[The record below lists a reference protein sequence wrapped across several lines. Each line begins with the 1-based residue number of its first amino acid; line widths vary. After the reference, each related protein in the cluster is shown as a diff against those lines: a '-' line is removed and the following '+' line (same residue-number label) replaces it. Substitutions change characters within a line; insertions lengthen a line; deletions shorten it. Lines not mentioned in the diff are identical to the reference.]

1 MSLADFVLPDIG
13 EGIVECELVEW
24 RIKEGDFINEDQ
36 SVADVSTDKALV
48 EITAMHTGRV
58 NKLYY
63 QQGDIAKV
71 HTPLFSIE
79 IEGADNDDSGSDD
92 RSNEK
97 QSNQNSVEEAVK
109 ATDDS
114 SLSSKGLQ
122 VNNNA
127 LATPAV
133 RRIARENNLDLTLVP
148 SSGKDGRVLK
158 EDVLNYLNDDAAS
171 TSVSTSVST
180 SASSS
185 AASQPVSESLSIV
198 STQPHTSG
206 QPDRIEPVNRI
217 EPIKGIKAVMAA
229 AMSESVAT
237 IPHFTYADEV
247 NMSQLMALRAE
258 LKERYAKEG
267 IRLTMMPFF
276 IKALSLSLKQFPIL
290 NSQVNEDCTELKYLA
305 SHNIGMAVDSPSGL
319 LVPNIKNVQDLSIVE
334 IAEQSHRLTEQARAG
349 RMSPNDLKGGTITL
363 SNVGAIGGT
372 VATPIISKPQ
382 VAIVALGRVQ
392 TLPRFDVEGN
402 VSAAKIMTIS
412 WSGDHRVIDGATMAH
427 FSNTWKAL
435 LENPASMLMTMR

>member
-71 HTPLFSIE
+71 HTPLFSI
-79 IEGADNDDSGSDD
+79 DVDGSDSEEE
-92 RSNEK
+92 SNKNTAIEVDK
-97 QSNQNSVEEAVK
+97 VNEA
-109 ATDDS
+109 S
-114 SLSSKGLQ
+114 PLSAERMPL
-122 VNNNA
+122 NNNA

-133 RRIARENNLDLTLVP
+133 RRIARENDLDLSLVP

-158 EDVLNYLNDDAAS
+158 DDVLNYLNKDA
-171 TSVSTSVST
+171 
-180 SASSS
+180 
-185 AASQPVSESLSIV
+185 LSIK
-198 STQPHTSG
+198 TAIQPID
-206 QPDRIEPVNRI
+206 DRFTAANIDSDQQDRI
-217 EPIKGIKAVMAA
+217 EPIKGVKAIMAA
-229 AMSESVAT
+229 AMTESVAT
-237 IPHFTYADEV
+237 IPHFTYADEI

-290 NSQVNEDCTELKYLA
+290 NSQVNEDCSELKYLA

-319 LVPNIKNVQDLSIVE
+319 LVPNIKDVQNMNIVE

-349 RMSPNDLKGGTITL
+349 RISPNDLKGGTITV

-372 VATPIISKPQ
+372 IATPIISKPQ

-402 VSAAKIMTIS
+402 VSAQKIMTIS

-427 FSNTWKAL
+427 FGNTWKAL

>member
-71 HTPLFSIE
+71 HTPLFSID
-79 IEGADNDDSGSDD
+79 IEGESDSDSDSESESGAGIHIAESEKNTAVDVTKNADESALNP
-92 RSNEK
+92 EK
-97 QSNQNSVEEAVK
+97 VK
-109 ATDDS
+109 I
-114 SLSSKGLQ
+114 Q
-122 VNNNA
+122 NNA

-133 RRIARENNLDLTLVP
+133 RRIARENNLDLSLVP

-158 EDVLNYLNDDAAS
+158 DDVLNYLSADA
-171 TSVSTSVST
+171 VSTKAVVNT
-180 SASSS
+180 
-185 AASQPVSESLSIV
+185 PFLEV
-198 STQPHTSG
+198 TQL
-206 QPDRIEPVNRI
+206 DYI
-217 EPIKGIKAVMAA
+217 EPIKGIKAIMAA

-247 NMSQLMALRAE
+247 KMSELIALRTE
-258 LKERYAKEG
+258 LKERYAKQG

-334 IAEQSHRLTEQARAG
+334 IAEHSNRLTEQARAG
-349 RMSPNDLKGGTITL
+349 RISPNDLKGGTITI

-372 VATPIISKPQ
+372 IATPIISKPQ

-402 VSAAKIMTIS
+402 VSAQKIMTIS
-412 WSGDHRVIDGATMAH
+412 WSGDHPVIDGATMAH
-427 FSNTWKAL
+427 FSNTWKAF
-435 LENPASMLMTMR
+435 LENPASMLMTMS

>member
-71 HTPLFSIE
+71 HTPLFSID
-79 IEGADNDDSGSDD
+79 IEGESDSDSESESGAGIHIAESEKNTAVDVTKNADESALNP
-92 RSNEK
+92 EK
-97 QSNQNSVEEAVK
+97 VK
-109 ATDDS
+109 I
-114 SLSSKGLQ
+114 Q
-122 VNNNA
+122 NNA

-133 RRIARENNLDLTLVP
+133 RRIARENNLDLSLVP

-158 EDVLNYLNDDAAS
+158 DDVLNYLSADA
-171 TSVSTSVST
+171 VSTKAVVNT
-180 SASSS
+180 
-185 AASQPVSESLSIV
+185 PFLEV
-198 STQPHTSG
+198 TQL
-206 QPDRIEPVNRI
+206 DYI
-217 EPIKGIKAVMAA
+217 EPIKGIKAIMAA

-247 NMSQLMALRAE
+247 NMSELIALRTE
-258 LKERYAKEG
+258 LKERYAKQG

-334 IAEQSHRLTEQARAG
+334 IAEHSNRLTEQARAG
-349 RMSPNDLKGGTITL
+349 RISPNDLKGGTITI

-372 VATPIISKPQ
+372 IATPIISKPQ

-402 VSAAKIMTIS
+402 VSAQKIMTIS

-427 FSNTWKAL
+427 FSNTWKAF
-435 LENPASMLMTMR
+435 LENPASMLMTMS

>member
-1 MSLADFVLPDIG
+1 MSLADFILPDIG

-24 RIKEGDFINEDQ
+24 RIKEGDFIIEDQ
-36 SVADVSTDKALV
+36 SIADVSTDKALV

-79 IEGADNDDSGSDD
+79 IKDAQNNDPVSENQSD
-92 RSNEK
+92 
-97 QSNQNSVEEAVK
+97 QNPVEEAVK

-158 EDVLNYLNDDAAS
+158 EDVLNYLNEDALSIPA
-171 TSVSTSVST
+171 T
-180 SASSS
+180 AH
-185 AASQPVSESLSIV
+185 AASQSSSENVGVASAQALVSS
-198 STQPHTSG
+198 Q
-206 QPDRIEPVNRI
+206 QDRI

-247 NMSQLMALRAE
+247 NMSELMALRSE
-258 LKERYAKEG
+258 LKERYAKQG

-372 VATPIISKPQ
+372 VATPIVSKPQ

>member
-1 MSLADFVLPDIG
+1 MSLADFILPDIG

-36 SVADVSTDKALV
+36 PVADVSTDKALV

-58 NKLYY
+58 SKLYY
-63 QQGDIAKV
+63 QQGEIAKV
-71 HTPLFSIE
+71 HTPLFAID
-79 IEGADNDDSGSDD
+79 IEGDSDVADS
-92 RSNEK
+92 EK
-97 QSNQNSVEEAVK
+97 NTAVEVTK
-109 ATDDS
+109 NTDES
-114 SLSSKGLQ
+114 ALNTNKMQ
-122 VNNNA
+122 FQNNA

-133 RRIARENNLDLTLVP
+133 RRIARENNLDLSLVP

-158 EDVLNYLNDDAAS
+158 DDVLNYLSADV
-171 TSVSTSVST
+171 VSTKTVIDT
-180 SASSS
+180 
-185 AASQPVSESLSIV
+185 PSLEV
-198 STQPHTSG
+198 AQL
-206 QPDRIEPVNRI
+206 DYI
-217 EPIKGIKAVMAA
+217 EPIKGIKAIMAA

-247 NMSQLMALRAE
+247 NMSELIALRTE
-258 LKERYAKEG
+258 LKERYAKQG

-290 NSQVNEDCTELKYLA
+290 NSQVYEDCTELKYLA
-305 SHNIGMAVDSPSGL
+305 SHNIGMAVDSPLGL
-319 LVPNIKNVQDLSIVE
+319 LVPNIKNVQHMSIVE
-334 IAEQSHRLTEQARAG
+334 IAEHSNRLTELARAG
-349 RMSPNDLKGGTITL
+349 RISPNDLKGGTITI

-372 VATPIISKPQ
+372 IATPIISKPQ

-402 VSAAKIMTIS
+402 VTAQKIMTIS

-427 FSNTWKAL
+427 FSNTWKAF
-435 LENPASMLMTMR
+435 LENPASMLMTMS

>member
-71 HTPLFSIE
+71 HTPLFSID
-79 IEGADNDDSGSDD
+79 IEGESESDSDSESESGAGIHIAESEKNTAVDVTKNADESALNP
-92 RSNEK
+92 EK
-97 QSNQNSVEEAVK
+97 VK
-109 ATDDS
+109 I
-114 SLSSKGLQ
+114 Q
-122 VNNNA
+122 NNA

-133 RRIARENNLDLTLVP
+133 RRIARENNLDLSLVP

-158 EDVLNYLNDDAAS
+158 DDVLNYLSADA
-171 TSVSTSVST
+171 VSTKAVVKT
-180 SASSS
+180 
-185 AASQPVSESLSIV
+185 PSLEV
-198 STQPHTSG
+198 TQL
-206 QPDRIEPVNRI
+206 DYI
-217 EPIKGIKAVMAA
+217 EPIKGIKAIMAA

-247 NMSQLMALRAE
+247 NMSELIALRTE
-258 LKERYAKEG
+258 LKERYAKQG

-334 IAEQSHRLTEQARAG
+334 IAEHSNRLTEQARAG
-349 RMSPNDLKGGTITL
+349 RISPNDLKGGTITI

-372 VATPIISKPQ
+372 IATPIISKPQ

-402 VSAAKIMTIS
+402 VSAQKIMTIS

-427 FSNTWKAL
+427 FSNTWKAF
-435 LENPASMLMTMR
+435 LENPASMLMTMS

>member
-71 HTPLFSIE
+71 HTPLFSI
-79 IEGADNDDSGSDD
+79 DVDGSD
-92 RSNEK
+92 SEK
-97 QSNQNSVEEAVK
+97 DSNQNIAVEI
-109 ATDDS
+109 DS
-114 SLSSKGLQ
+114 DNEVSPLSAERMPL
-122 VNNNA
+122 NNNA

-133 RRIARENNLDLTLVP
+133 RRIARENHLDLSLVP

-158 EDVLNYLNDDAAS
+158 DDVLNYLNKDA
-171 TSVSTSVST
+171 
-180 SASSS
+180 
-185 AASQPVSESLSIV
+185 LSIK
-198 STQPHTSG
+198 TAIQPID
-206 QPDRIEPVNRI
+206 DRFTAANIDSDQQDRI
-217 EPIKGIKAVMAA
+217 EPIKGVKAIMAA
-229 AMSESVAT
+229 AMTESVAT
-237 IPHFTYADEV
+237 IPHFTYADEI
-247 NMSQLMALRAE
+247 NMSQLMALRTE

-290 NSQVNEDCTELKYLA
+290 NSQVNEDCSELKYLA

-319 LVPNIKNVQDLSIVE
+319 LVPNIKDVQNMNIVE

-349 RMSPNDLKGGTITL
+349 RISPNDLKGGTITV

-372 VATPIISKPQ
+372 IATPIISKPQ

-402 VSAAKIMTIS
+402 VSAQKIMTIS

>member
-71 HTPLFSIE
+71 HTPLFSID
-79 IEGADNDDSGSDD
+79 IEGESDSESGGGSSVAESEKNTAVDVTKNADESALNP
-92 RSNEK
+92 EK
-97 QSNQNSVEEAVK
+97 VK
-109 ATDDS
+109 I
-114 SLSSKGLQ
+114 Q
-122 VNNNA
+122 NNA

-133 RRIARENNLDLTLVP
+133 RRIARENNLDLSLVP

-158 EDVLNYLNDDAAS
+158 DDVLNYLSADA
-171 TSVSTSVST
+171 VSTKAVVNT
-180 SASSS
+180 
-185 AASQPVSESLSIV
+185 PSLEV
-198 STQPHTSG
+198 VQLDH
-206 QPDRIEPVNRI
+206 I
-217 EPIKGIKAVMAA
+217 EPIKGIKAIMAA

-247 NMSQLMALRAE
+247 NMSELIALRTE
-258 LKERYAKEG
+258 LKERYIKQG

-334 IAEQSHRLTEQARAG
+334 IAEHSNRLTEQARAG
-349 RMSPNDLKGGTITL
+349 RMSPNDLKGGTITI

-372 VATPIISKPQ
+372 IATPIISKPQ

-402 VSAAKIMTIS
+402 VSAQKIMTIS
-412 WSGDHRVIDGATMAH
+412 WSGDHRVIDGATMAY
-427 FSNTWKAL
+427 FSNTWKAF
-435 LENPASMLMTMR
+435 LENPASMLMTMS

>member
-79 IEGADNDDSGSDD
+79 IEGDSDSESGAGSHVAE
-92 RSNEK
+92 SEK
-97 QSNQNSVEEAVK
+97 NTTVDVTNNTDESALNPEKVK
-109 ATDDS
+109 I
-114 SLSSKGLQ
+114 Q
-122 VNNNA
+122 NNA

-133 RRIARENNLDLTLVP
+133 RRIARENNLDLSLVP

-158 EDVLNYLNDDAAS
+158 DDVLNYLSADA
-171 TSVSTSVST
+171 VSTKAVVNT
-180 SASSS
+180 
-185 AASQPVSESLSIV
+185 PSLEV
-198 STQPHTSG
+198 TQL
-206 QPDRIEPVNRI
+206 DYI
-217 EPIKGIKAVMAA
+217 EPIKGIKAIMAA

-247 NMSQLMALRAE
+247 NMSELIALRTE
-258 LKERYAKEG
+258 LKERYAKQG

-334 IAEQSHRLTEQARAG
+334 IAEHSNRLTEQARAG
-349 RMSPNDLKGGTITL
+349 RISPNDLKGGTITI

-372 VATPIISKPQ
+372 IATPIISKPQ

-402 VSAAKIMTIS
+402 VTAQKIMTIS

-427 FSNTWKAL
+427 FSNTWKAF
-435 LENPASMLMTMR
+435 LENPASMLMTMS

>member
-24 RIKEGDFINEDQ
+24 RIKEGDFIIEDQ

-71 HTPLFSIE
+71 HTPLFSID
-79 IEGADNDDSGSDD
+79 IEGADNDDSGSDVL
-92 RSNEK
+92 SNEQ
-97 QSNQNSVEEAVK
+97 QSNQNSLEEVVK

-158 EDVLNYLNDDAAS
+158 EDVLNYLNED
-171 TSVSTSVST
+171 
-180 SASSS
+180 ASSIPATAH
-185 AASQPVSESLSIV
+185 AASQSSSENVGAASSQALV
-198 STQPHTSG
+198 AG
-206 QPDRIEPVNRI
+206 QQDRI

-247 NMSQLMALRAE
+247 NMSELMALRTE
-258 LKERYAKEG
+258 LKERYAKQG

-402 VSAAKIMTIS
+402 VSAQKIMTIS

>member
-71 HTPLFSIE
+71 HTPLFSID
-79 IEGADNDDSGSDD
+79 IEGESESDSDSESGAGIHIAESEKNTAVDVTKNADESALNP
-92 RSNEK
+92 EK
-97 QSNQNSVEEAVK
+97 VK
-109 ATDDS
+109 I
-114 SLSSKGLQ
+114 Q
-122 VNNNA
+122 NNA

-133 RRIARENNLDLTLVP
+133 RRIARENNLDLSLVP

-158 EDVLNYLNDDAAS
+158 DDVLNYLSADA
-171 TSVSTSVST
+171 VSTKAVVNT
-180 SASSS
+180 
-185 AASQPVSESLSIV
+185 PSLEV
-198 STQPHTSG
+198 TQL
-206 QPDRIEPVNRI
+206 DYI
-217 EPIKGIKAVMAA
+217 EPIKGIKAIMAA

-247 NMSQLMALRAE
+247 NMSELIALRTE
-258 LKERYAKEG
+258 LKERYAKQG

-334 IAEQSHRLTEQARAG
+334 IAEHSNRLTEQARAG
-349 RMSPNDLKGGTITL
+349 RISPNDLKGGTITI

-372 VATPIISKPQ
+372 IATPIISKPQ

-402 VSAAKIMTIS
+402 VSAQKIMTIS

-427 FSNTWKAL
+427 FSNTWKAF
-435 LENPASMLMTMR
+435 LENPASMLMTMS

>member
-71 HTPLFSIE
+71 HTPLFSI
-79 IEGADNDDSGSDD
+79 DVDGSD
-92 RSNEK
+92 SEK
-97 QSNQNSVEEAVK
+97 DSNQNIAVEI
-109 ATDDS
+109 DS
-114 SLSSKGLQ
+114 DNEVSPLSAERMPL
-122 VNNNA
+122 NNNA

-133 RRIARENNLDLTLVP
+133 RRIARENDLDLSLVP

-158 EDVLNYLNDDAAS
+158 DDVLNYLNKDA
-171 TSVSTSVST
+171 
-180 SASSS
+180 
-185 AASQPVSESLSIV
+185 LSIK
-198 STQPHTSG
+198 TAIQPID
-206 QPDRIEPVNRI
+206 DRFTAANIDSDQQDRI
-217 EPIKGIKAVMAA
+217 EPIKGVKAIMAA
-229 AMSESVAT
+229 AMTESVAT
-237 IPHFTYADEV
+237 IPHFTYADEI

-290 NSQVNEDCTELKYLA
+290 NSQVNEDCSELKYLA

-319 LVPNIKNVQDLSIVE
+319 LVPNIKDVQNMNIVE

-349 RMSPNDLKGGTITL
+349 RISPNDLKGGTITV

-372 VATPIISKPQ
+372 IATPIISKPQ

-402 VSAAKIMTIS
+402 VSAQKIMTIS

-435 LENPASMLMTMR
+435 LENPASMLMMMR

>member
-71 HTPLFSIE
+71 HTPLFSID
-79 IEGADNDDSGSDD
+79 IEGESESDSESDSDSESESGAGIHIAESEKNTAVDVTKNADESALNP
-92 RSNEK
+92 EK
-97 QSNQNSVEEAVK
+97 VK
-109 ATDDS
+109 I
-114 SLSSKGLQ
+114 Q
-122 VNNNA
+122 NNA

-133 RRIARENNLDLTLVP
+133 RRIARENNLDLSLVP

-158 EDVLNYLNDDAAS
+158 DDVLNYLSADA
-171 TSVSTSVST
+171 VSTKAVVNT
-180 SASSS
+180 
-185 AASQPVSESLSIV
+185 PSLEV
-198 STQPHTSG
+198 TQL
-206 QPDRIEPVNRI
+206 DYI
-217 EPIKGIKAVMAA
+217 EPIKGIKAIMAA

-247 NMSQLMALRAE
+247 NMSELIALRTE
-258 LKERYAKEG
+258 LKERYAKQG

>member
-71 HTPLFSIE
+71 HTPLFSI
-79 IEGADNDDSGSDD
+79 DVDGSDSEEE
-92 RSNEK
+92 SNKNTAIEVDK
-97 QSNQNSVEEAVK
+97 VNEA
-109 ATDDS
+109 S
-114 SLSSKGLQ
+114 PLSAERMPL
-122 VNNNA
+122 NNNA

-133 RRIARENNLDLTLVP
+133 RRIARENDLDLSLVP

-158 EDVLNYLNDDAAS
+158 DDVLNYLNKDA
-171 TSVSTSVST
+171 
-180 SASSS
+180 
-185 AASQPVSESLSIV
+185 LSIK
-198 STQPHTSG
+198 TAIQPID
-206 QPDRIEPVNRI
+206 DRFTAANIDSDQQDRI
-217 EPIKGIKAVMAA
+217 EPIKGVKAIMAA
-229 AMSESVAT
+229 AMTESVAT
-237 IPHFTYADEV
+237 IPHFTYADEI

-290 NSQVNEDCTELKYLA
+290 NSQVNEDCSELKYLA

-319 LVPNIKNVQDLSIVE
+319 LVPNIKDVQNMNIVE

-349 RMSPNDLKGGTITL
+349 RISPNDLKGGTITV

-372 VATPIISKPQ
+372 IATPIISKPQ

-402 VSAAKIMTIS
+402 VSTQKIMTIS

>member
-1 MSLADFVLPDIG
+1 MSLADFILPDIG

-24 RIKEGDFINEDQ
+24 RIKEGDFIIEDQ

-71 HTPLFSIE
+71 HTPLFSID
-79 IEGADNDDSGSDD
+79 IEGADNNDSSSDVL
-92 RSNEK
+92 SNEK
-97 QSNQNSVEEAVK
+97 PSNQNSVEEVVK

-158 EDVLNYLNDDAAS
+158 EDVLNYLNEDAPSVTSSAATASQSSNKSVGAAS
-171 TSVSTSVST
+171 TQALVS
-180 SASSS
+180 
-185 AASQPVSESLSIV
+185 SQ
-198 STQPHTSG
+198 Q
-206 QPDRIEPVNRI
+206 DRI
-217 EPIKGIKAVMAA
+217 EPIKGIRAVMAA
-229 AMSESVAT
+229 AMSDSVAT

-247 NMSQLMALRAE
+247 NMSELMALRTE
-258 LKERYAKEG
+258 LKERYAKQG

-402 VSAAKIMTIS
+402 ISAAKIMTIS

>member
-71 HTPLFSIE
+71 HTPLFSID
-79 IEGADNDDSGSDD
+79 IEGESDSESESESGAGIHIAESEKNTAVDVTKNADESALNP
-92 RSNEK
+92 EK
-97 QSNQNSVEEAVK
+97 VK
-109 ATDDS
+109 I
-114 SLSSKGLQ
+114 Q
-122 VNNNA
+122 NNA

-133 RRIARENNLDLTLVP
+133 RRIARENNLDLSLVP

-158 EDVLNYLNDDAAS
+158 DDVLNYLSADA
-171 TSVSTSVST
+171 VSTKAVVNT
-180 SASSS
+180 
-185 AASQPVSESLSIV
+185 PSLEV
-198 STQPHTSG
+198 TQL
-206 QPDRIEPVNRI
+206 DYI
-217 EPIKGIKAVMAA
+217 EPIKGIKAIMAA

-247 NMSQLMALRAE
+247 NMSELIALRTE
-258 LKERYAKEG
+258 LKERYAKQG

>member
-1 MSLADFVLPDIG
+1 MSLADFILPDIG

-24 RIKEGDFINEDQ
+24 RIKEGDFIIEDQ
-36 SVADVSTDKALV
+36 SIADVSTDKALV

-79 IEGADNDDSGSDD
+79 IKDAQNNDPVSENQSD
-92 RSNEK
+92 
-97 QSNQNSVEEAVK
+97 QNPVEEAVK

-158 EDVLNYLNDDAAS
+158 EDVLNYLNEDALSIPA
-171 TSVSTSVST
+171 T
-180 SASSS
+180 AH
-185 AASQPVSESLSIV
+185 AASQSSSENVGVASAQALVSS
-198 STQPHTSG
+198 Q
-206 QPDRIEPVNRI
+206 QDRI

-247 NMSQLMALRAE
+247 NMSELMALRSE
-258 LKERYAKEG
+258 LKERYAKQG

-372 VATPIISKPQ
+372 VATPIVSKPQ

-392 TLPRFDVEGN
+392 NLPRFDVEGN

>member
-71 HTPLFSIE
+71 HTPLFSID
-79 IEGADNDDSGSDD
+79 IEGESESDSESESGAGIHIAESEKNTAVDVTKNADESALNP
-92 RSNEK
+92 EK
-97 QSNQNSVEEAVK
+97 VK
-109 ATDDS
+109 I
-114 SLSSKGLQ
+114 Q
-122 VNNNA
+122 NNA

-133 RRIARENNLDLTLVP
+133 RRIARENNLDLSLVP

-158 EDVLNYLNDDAAS
+158 DDVLNYLSADA
-171 TSVSTSVST
+171 VSTKAVVNT
-180 SASSS
+180 
-185 AASQPVSESLSIV
+185 PFLEV
-198 STQPHTSG
+198 TQL
-206 QPDRIEPVNRI
+206 DYI
-217 EPIKGIKAVMAA
+217 EPIKGIKAIMAA

-247 NMSQLMALRAE
+247 NMSELIALRTE
-258 LKERYAKEG
+258 LKERYAKQG

-334 IAEQSHRLTEQARAG
+334 IAEHSNRLTEQARAG
-349 RMSPNDLKGGTITL
+349 RISPNDLKGGTITI

-372 VATPIISKPQ
+372 IATPIISKPQ

-402 VSAAKIMTIS
+402 VSAQKIMTIS

-427 FSNTWKAL
+427 FSNTWKAF
-435 LENPASMLMTMR
+435 LENPASMLMTMS

>member
-71 HTPLFSIE
+71 HTPLFSID
-79 IEGADNDDSGSDD
+79 IEGDSDSDSESESGAGIHIAESEKNTAVDVTKNADESALNP
-92 RSNEK
+92 EK
-97 QSNQNSVEEAVK
+97 VK
-109 ATDDS
+109 I
-114 SLSSKGLQ
+114 Q
-122 VNNNA
+122 NNA

-133 RRIARENNLDLTLVP
+133 RRIARENNLDLSLVP

-158 EDVLNYLNDDAAS
+158 DDVLNYLSADA
-171 TSVSTSVST
+171 VSTKAVVNT
-180 SASSS
+180 
-185 AASQPVSESLSIV
+185 PSLEV
-198 STQPHTSG
+198 TQL
-206 QPDRIEPVNRI
+206 DYI
-217 EPIKGIKAVMAA
+217 EPIKGIKAIMAA

-247 NMSQLMALRAE
+247 NMSELIALRTE
-258 LKERYAKEG
+258 LKERYAKQG

-334 IAEQSHRLTEQARAG
+334 IAEHSNRLTEQARAG
-349 RMSPNDLKGGTITL
+349 RISPNDLKGGTITI

-372 VATPIISKPQ
+372 IATPIISKPQ

-402 VSAAKIMTIS
+402 VSAQKIMTIS

-427 FSNTWKAL
+427 FSNTWKAF
-435 LENPASMLMTMR
+435 LENPASMLMTMS

>member
-71 HTPLFSIE
+71 HTPLFSIDVE
-79 IEGADNDDSGSDD
+79 ADAEEHQNTVVEVNKAADKSVI
-92 RSNEK
+92 NA
-97 QSNQNSVEEAVK
+97 NQETNQHVK
-109 ATDDS
+109 GMQLT
-114 SLSSKGLQ
+114 
-122 VNNNA
+122 NNA

-133 RRIARENNLDLTLVP
+133 RRIARENNLDLSLVP

-158 EDVLNYLNDDAAS
+158 DDVLNYLNED
-171 TSVSTSVST
+171 TSSLP
-180 SASSS
+180 ASSPT
-185 AASQPVSESLSIV
+185 ASQSMSDSLGATA
-198 STQPHTSG
+198 TQAFTAG
-206 QPDRIEPVNRI
+206 QQDRI
-217 EPIKGIKAVMAA
+217 EPIKGVRAIMAS
-229 AMSESVAT
+229 AMTESVST
-237 IPHFTYADEV
+237 IPHFTYADEI

-258 LKERYAKEG
+258 LKEQYASQG
-267 IRLTMMPFF
+267 IKLTMMPFF

-290 NSQVNEDCTELKYLA
+290 NSQVNADCTELKYLA

-349 RMSPNDLKGGTITL
+349 RMSPNDLKGGTITI

-372 VATPIISKPQ
+372 IATPIISKPQ

-412 WSGDHRVIDGATMAH
+412 WSGDHRVIDGATMAR

>member
-24 RIKEGDFINEDQ
+24 RIKEGDFIIEDQ

-71 HTPLFSIE
+71 HTPLFSID
-79 IEGADNDDSGSDD
+79 IEGADNDDSGSDVL
-92 RSNEK
+92 SNEQ
-97 QSNQNSVEEAVK
+97 QSNQNSLEEVVK

-158 EDVLNYLNDDAAS
+158 EDVLNYLNED
-171 TSVSTSVST
+171 
-180 SASSS
+180 ASSIPATAH
-185 AASQPVSESLSIV
+185 AASQSSSENIGAASSQALMA
-198 STQPHTSG
+198 G
-206 QPDRIEPVNRI
+206 QQDRI

-247 NMSQLMALRAE
+247 NMSELMALRSE
-258 LKERYAKEG
+258 LKERYAKQG

-402 VSAAKIMTIS
+402 VSAQKIMTIS

>member
-1 MSLADFVLPDIG
+1 MSLADFILPDIG

-36 SVADVSTDKALV
+36 PVADVSTDKALV

-58 NKLYY
+58 SKLYY
-63 QQGDIAKV
+63 QQGEIAKV
-71 HTPLFSIE
+71 HTPLFAID
-79 IEGADNDDSGSDD
+79 IEGDSDVADS
-92 RSNEK
+92 EK
-97 QSNQNSVEEAVK
+97 NTAVEVTK
-109 ATDDS
+109 NTDES
-114 SLSSKGLQ
+114 ALNTNKMQ
-122 VNNNA
+122 FQNNA

-133 RRIARENNLDLTLVP
+133 RRIARENNLDLSLVP

-158 EDVLNYLNDDAAS
+158 DDVLNYLSADV
-171 TSVSTSVST
+171 VSTKTVVNT
-180 SASSS
+180 
-185 AASQPVSESLSIV
+185 PSLEV
-198 STQPHTSG
+198 AQL
-206 QPDRIEPVNRI
+206 DYI
-217 EPIKGIKAVMAA
+217 EPIKGIKAIMAA

-237 IPHFTYADEV
+237 IPHFTYADEI
-247 NMSQLMALRAE
+247 NMSELMALRSE
-258 LKERYAKEG
+258 LKESYAKQG

-334 IAEQSHRLTEQARAG
+334 IAEHSNRLTEQARAG
-349 RMSPNDLKGGTITL
+349 RMSPNDLKGGTITI

-372 VATPIISKPQ
+372 IATPIISKPQ

-392 TLPRFDVEGN
+392 TLPRFDVGGN
-402 VSAAKIMTIS
+402 VSAQKIMTIS

-427 FSNTWKAL
+427 FSNTWKAF
-435 LENPASMLMTMR
+435 LENPASMLMTMS

>member
-71 HTPLFSIE
+71 HTPLFSI
-79 IEGADNDDSGSDD
+79 DVDGSDSEEE
-92 RSNEK
+92 SNKNTAIEVDK
-97 QSNQNSVEEAVK
+97 VNEVSP
-109 ATDDS
+109 
-114 SLSSKGLQ
+114 LSAERMPL
-122 VNNNA
+122 NNNA

-133 RRIARENNLDLTLVP
+133 RRIARENDLDLSLVP

-158 EDVLNYLNDDAAS
+158 DDVLNYLNKDA
-171 TSVSTSVST
+171 
-180 SASSS
+180 
-185 AASQPVSESLSIV
+185 LSIK
-198 STQPHTSG
+198 TAIQPID
-206 QPDRIEPVNRI
+206 DRFTAANIDSDQQDRI
-217 EPIKGIKAVMAA
+217 EPIKGVKAIMAA
-229 AMSESVAT
+229 AMTESVAT
-237 IPHFTYADEV
+237 IPHFTYADEI

-290 NSQVNEDCTELKYLA
+290 NSQVNEDCSELKYLA

-319 LVPNIKNVQDLSIVE
+319 LVPNIKDVQNMNIVE

-349 RMSPNDLKGGTITL
+349 RISPNDLKGGTITV

-372 VATPIISKPQ
+372 IATPIISKPQ

-402 VSAAKIMTIS
+402 VSAQKIMTIS

>member
-71 HTPLFSIE
+71 HTPLFSI
-79 IEGADNDDSGSDD
+79 DVDGSD
-92 RSNEK
+92 SEK
-97 QSNQNSVEEAVK
+97 DSNQNIAVEI
-109 ATDDS
+109 DS
-114 SLSSKGLQ
+114 DNEVSPLSAERMPL
-122 VNNNA
+122 NNNA

-133 RRIARENNLDLTLVP
+133 RRIARENDLDLSLVP

-158 EDVLNYLNDDAAS
+158 DDVLNYLNKDA
-171 TSVSTSVST
+171 
-180 SASSS
+180 
-185 AASQPVSESLSIV
+185 LSIK
-198 STQPHTSG
+198 TAIQPID
-206 QPDRIEPVNRI
+206 DRFTAANIDSDQQDRI
-217 EPIKGIKAVMAA
+217 EPIKGVKAIMAA
-229 AMSESVAT
+229 AMTESVAT
-237 IPHFTYADEV
+237 IPHFTYADEI

-290 NSQVNEDCTELKYLA
+290 NSQVNEDCSELKYLA

-319 LVPNIKNVQDLSIVE
+319 LVPNIKDVQNMNIVE

-349 RMSPNDLKGGTITL
+349 RISPNDLKGGTITV

-372 VATPIISKPQ
+372 IATPIISKPQ

-402 VSAAKIMTIS
+402 VSAQKIMTIS

>member
-71 HTPLFSIE
+71 HTPLFSI
-79 IEGADNDDSGSDD
+79 DVDGSD
-92 RSNEK
+92 SEK
-97 QSNQNSVEEAVK
+97 DSNQNIAVEI
-109 ATDDS
+109 DS
-114 SLSSKGLQ
+114 DNEVSPLSAERMPL
-122 VNNNA
+122 NNNA

-133 RRIARENNLDLTLVP
+133 RRIARENDLDLSLVP

-158 EDVLNYLNDDAAS
+158 DDVLNYLNKDA
-171 TSVSTSVST
+171 
-180 SASSS
+180 
-185 AASQPVSESLSIV
+185 LSIK
-198 STQPHTSG
+198 TAIQPID
-206 QPDRIEPVNRI
+206 DRFTAANIDSDQQDRI
-217 EPIKGIKAVMAA
+217 EPIKGVKAIMAA
-229 AMSESVAT
+229 AMTESVAT
-237 IPHFTYADEV
+237 IPHFTYADEI
-247 NMSQLMALRAE
+247 NMSQLMALRTE

-290 NSQVNEDCTELKYLA
+290 NSQVNEDCSELKYLA

-319 LVPNIKNVQDLSIVE
+319 LVPNIKDVQNMNIVE

-349 RMSPNDLKGGTITL
+349 RISPNDLKGGTITV

-372 VATPIISKPQ
+372 IATPIISKPQ

-402 VSAAKIMTIS
+402 VSAQKIMTIS

>member
-71 HTPLFSIE
+71 HTPLFSI
-79 IEGADNDDSGSDD
+79 DVDGSDSEEE
-92 RSNEK
+92 SNKNTAIEVDK
-97 QSNQNSVEEAVK
+97 VNEA
-109 ATDDS
+109 S
-114 SLSSKGLQ
+114 PLSAERMPL
-122 VNNNA
+122 NNNA

-133 RRIARENNLDLTLVP
+133 RRIARENDLDLSLVP

-158 EDVLNYLNDDAAS
+158 DDVLNYLNKDA
-171 TSVSTSVST
+171 
-180 SASSS
+180 
-185 AASQPVSESLSIV
+185 LSIK
-198 STQPHTSG
+198 TAIQPID
-206 QPDRIEPVNRI
+206 DRFTAANIDSDQQDRI
-217 EPIKGIKAVMAA
+217 EPIKGVKAIMAA
-229 AMSESVAT
+229 AMTESVAT
-237 IPHFTYADEV
+237 IPHFTYADEI

-290 NSQVNEDCTELKYLA
+290 NSQVNEDCSELKYLA

-319 LVPNIKNVQDLSIVE
+319 LVPNIKDVQNMNIVE

-349 RMSPNDLKGGTITL
+349 RISPNDLKGGTITV

-372 VATPIISKPQ
+372 IATPIISKPQ

-402 VSAAKIMTIS
+402 VSAQKIMTIS

>member
-71 HTPLFSIE
+71 HTPLFSI
-79 IEGADNDDSGSDD
+79 DVDGSD
-92 RSNEK
+92 SEK
-97 QSNQNSVEEAVK
+97 DSNQNIAVEI
-109 ATDDS
+109 DS
-114 SLSSKGLQ
+114 DNEVSPLSAERMPL
-122 VNNNA
+122 NNNA

-133 RRIARENNLDLTLVP
+133 RRIARENDLDLSLVP

-158 EDVLNYLNDDAAS
+158 DDVLNYLNKDA
-171 TSVSTSVST
+171 
-180 SASSS
+180 
-185 AASQPVSESLSIV
+185 LSIK
-198 STQPHTSG
+198 TAIQPID
-206 QPDRIEPVNRI
+206 DRFTAANIDSDQQDRI
-217 EPIKGIKAVMAA
+217 EPIKGVKAIMAA
-229 AMSESVAT
+229 AMTESVAT
-237 IPHFTYADEV
+237 IPHFTYADEI

-290 NSQVNEDCTELKYLA
+290 NSQVNEDCSELKYLA

-319 LVPNIKNVQDLSIVE
+319 LVPNIKDVQNMNIVE

-349 RMSPNDLKGGTITL
+349 RISPNDLKGGTITV

-372 VATPIISKPQ
+372 IATPIISKPQ

-402 VSAAKIMTIS
+402 VSTQKIMTIS

>member
-79 IEGADNDDSGSDD
+79 IEGDSDSESGAGSHVAE
-92 RSNEK
+92 SEK
-97 QSNQNSVEEAVK
+97 NTTVDVTNNTDESALNPEKVK
-109 ATDDS
+109 I
-114 SLSSKGLQ
+114 Q
-122 VNNNA
+122 NNA

-133 RRIARENNLDLTLVP
+133 RRIARENNLDLSLVP

-158 EDVLNYLNDDAAS
+158 DDVLNYLSADA
-171 TSVSTSVST
+171 VSTKAVVNT
-180 SASSS
+180 
-185 AASQPVSESLSIV
+185 PSLEV
-198 STQPHTSG
+198 TQL
-206 QPDRIEPVNRI
+206 DYI
-217 EPIKGIKAVMAA
+217 EPIKGIKAIMAA

-247 NMSQLMALRAE
+247 NMSELIALRTE
-258 LKERYAKEG
+258 LKERYAKQG

>member
-71 HTPLFSIE
+71 HTPLFSID
-79 IEGADNDDSGSDD
+79 IEGESDSESGGGSYVAESEKNTAVDVTKNADESALNP
-92 RSNEK
+92 EK
-97 QSNQNSVEEAVK
+97 VK
-109 ATDDS
+109 I
-114 SLSSKGLQ
+114 Q
-122 VNNNA
+122 NNA

-133 RRIARENNLDLTLVP
+133 RRIARENNLDLSLVP

-158 EDVLNYLNDDAAS
+158 DDVLNYLSADA
-171 TSVSTSVST
+171 VSTKAVVNT
-180 SASSS
+180 
-185 AASQPVSESLSIV
+185 PSLEV
-198 STQPHTSG
+198 VQLDH
-206 QPDRIEPVNRI
+206 I
-217 EPIKGIKAVMAA
+217 EPIKGIKAIMAA

-247 NMSQLMALRAE
+247 NMSELIALRTE
-258 LKERYAKEG
+258 LKERYIKQG

-334 IAEQSHRLTEQARAG
+334 IAEHSNRLTEQARAG
-349 RMSPNDLKGGTITL
+349 RMSPNDLKGGTITI

-372 VATPIISKPQ
+372 IATPIISKPQ

-402 VSAAKIMTIS
+402 VSAQKIMTIS
-412 WSGDHRVIDGATMAH
+412 WSGDHRVIDGATMAY
-427 FSNTWKAL
+427 FSNTWKAF
-435 LENPASMLMTMR
+435 LENPASMLMTMS

>member
-71 HTPLFSIE
+71 HTPLFSID
-79 IEGADNDDSGSDD
+79 IEGESDSDSESESGAGIHIAESEKNTAVDVTKNADESALNP
-92 RSNEK
+92 EK
-97 QSNQNSVEEAVK
+97 VK
-109 ATDDS
+109 I
-114 SLSSKGLQ
+114 Q
-122 VNNNA
+122 NNA

-133 RRIARENNLDLTLVP
+133 RRIARENNLDLSLVP

-158 EDVLNYLNDDAAS
+158 DDVLNYLSADA
-171 TSVSTSVST
+171 VSTKAVVNT
-180 SASSS
+180 
-185 AASQPVSESLSIV
+185 PSLEV
-198 STQPHTSG
+198 TQL
-206 QPDRIEPVNRI
+206 DYI
-217 EPIKGIKAVMAA
+217 EPIKGIKAIMAA

-247 NMSQLMALRAE
+247 NMSELIALRTE
-258 LKERYAKEG
+258 LKERYAKQG

-334 IAEQSHRLTEQARAG
+334 IAEHSNRLTEQARAG
-349 RMSPNDLKGGTITL
+349 RISPNDLKGGTITI

-372 VATPIISKPQ
+372 IATPIISKPQ

-402 VSAAKIMTIS
+402 VSAQKIMTIS

-427 FSNTWKAL
+427 FSNTWKAF
-435 LENPASMLMTMR
+435 LENPASMLMTMS

>member
-71 HTPLFSIE
+71 HTPLFSID
-79 IEGADNDDSGSDD
+79 IEGESDSESGGGSHVAESEKNTAVDVTKNADESALNS
-92 RSNEK
+92 EK
-97 QSNQNSVEEAVK
+97 VK
-109 ATDDS
+109 I
-114 SLSSKGLQ
+114 Q
-122 VNNNA
+122 NNA

-133 RRIARENNLDLTLVP
+133 RRIARENNLDLSLVP

-158 EDVLNYLNDDAAS
+158 DDVLNYLSADA
-171 TSVSTSVST
+171 VSTKAVVNT
-180 SASSS
+180 
-185 AASQPVSESLSIV
+185 PSLEV
-198 STQPHTSG
+198 VQLDH
-206 QPDRIEPVNRI
+206 I
-217 EPIKGIKAVMAA
+217 EPIKGIKAIMAA

-247 NMSQLMALRAE
+247 NMSELIALRTE
-258 LKERYAKEG
+258 LKERYIKQG

-334 IAEQSHRLTEQARAG
+334 IAEHSNRLTEQARAG
-349 RMSPNDLKGGTITL
+349 RMSPNDLKGGTITI

-372 VATPIISKPQ
+372 IATPIISKPQ

-402 VSAAKIMTIS
+402 VSAQKIMTIS
-412 WSGDHRVIDGATMAH
+412 WSGDHRVIDGATMAY
-427 FSNTWKAL
+427 FSNTWKAF
-435 LENPASMLMTMR
+435 LENPASMLMTMS

>member
-71 HTPLFSIE
+71 HTPLFSI
-79 IEGADNDDSGSDD
+79 DVDGSD
-92 RSNEK
+92 SEK
-97 QSNQNSVEEAVK
+97 DSNQNIAVEI
-109 ATDDS
+109 DS
-114 SLSSKGLQ
+114 DNEVSPLSAERMPL
-122 VNNNA
+122 NNNA

-133 RRIARENNLDLTLVP
+133 RRIARENDLDLSLVP

-158 EDVLNYLNDDAAS
+158 DDVLNYLNKDA
-171 TSVSTSVST
+171 
-180 SASSS
+180 
-185 AASQPVSESLSIV
+185 LSIK
-198 STQPHTSG
+198 TAIQPID
-206 QPDRIEPVNRI
+206 DRFTAAHIDSDQQDRI
-217 EPIKGIKAVMAA
+217 EPIKGVKAIMAA
-229 AMSESVAT
+229 AMTESVAT
-237 IPHFTYADEV
+237 IPHFTYADEI
-247 NMSQLMALRAE
+247 NMSQLMALRTE

-290 NSQVNEDCTELKYLA
+290 NSQVNEDCSELKYLA

-319 LVPNIKNVQDLSIVE
+319 LVPNIKDVQNMNIVE

-349 RMSPNDLKGGTITL
+349 RISPNDLKGGTITV

-372 VATPIISKPQ
+372 IATPIISKPQ

-402 VSAAKIMTIS
+402 VSTQKIMTIS
-412 WSGDHRVIDGATMAH
+412 WSGDHRVIDG
-427 FSNTWKAL
+427 
-435 LENPASMLMTMR
+435 

>member
-71 HTPLFSIE
+71 HTPLFSID
-79 IEGADNDDSGSDD
+79 IEGESESDSDSDSESESGAGIHIAESEKNTAVDVTKNADESALNP
-92 RSNEK
+92 EK
-97 QSNQNSVEEAVK
+97 VK
-109 ATDDS
+109 I
-114 SLSSKGLQ
+114 Q
-122 VNNNA
+122 NNA

-133 RRIARENNLDLTLVP
+133 RRIARENNLDLSLVP

-158 EDVLNYLNDDAAS
+158 DDVLNYLSADA
-171 TSVSTSVST
+171 VSTKAVVNT
-180 SASSS
+180 
-185 AASQPVSESLSIV
+185 PSLEV
-198 STQPHTSG
+198 TQL
-206 QPDRIEPVNRI
+206 DYI
-217 EPIKGIKAVMAA
+217 EPIKGIKAIMAA

-247 NMSQLMALRAE
+247 NMSELIALRTE
-258 LKERYAKEG
+258 LKERYAKQG

-334 IAEQSHRLTEQARAG
+334 IAEHSNRLTEQARAG
-349 RMSPNDLKGGTITL
+349 RISPNDLKGGTITI

-372 VATPIISKPQ
+372 IATPIISKPQ

-402 VSAAKIMTIS
+402 VSAQKIMTIS

-427 FSNTWKAL
+427 FSNTWKAF
-435 LENPASMLMTMR
+435 LENPASMLMTMS

>member
-71 HTPLFSIE
+71 
-79 IEGADNDDSGSDD
+79 DS
-92 RSNEK
+92 EK
-97 QSNQNSVEEAVK
+97 ESNQNTAVEVDNVNEA
-109 ATDDS
+109 S
-114 SLSSKGLQ
+114 PLSAERLPL
-122 VNNNA
+122 NTNA

-133 RRIARENNLDLTLVP
+133 RRIARENDLDLSLVP

-158 EDVLNYLNDDAAS
+158 DDVLNYLNKDTLSIKTAI
-171 TSVSTSVST
+171 
-180 SASSS
+180 
-185 AASQPVSESLSIV
+185 QPVDDRFTTAHIESD
-198 STQPHTSG
+198 Q
-206 QPDRIEPVNRI
+206 QDRI
-217 EPIKGIKAVMAA
+217 EPIKGVKAIMAA
-229 AMSESVAT
+229 AMTESVAT
-237 IPHFTYADEV
+237 IPHFTYADEI

-290 NSQVNEDCTELKYLA
+290 NSQVNEDCSELKYLA

-319 LVPNIKNVQDLSIVE
+319 LVPNIKDVQNMNIVE

-349 RMSPNDLKGGTITL
+349 RISPNDLKGGTITV

-372 VATPIISKPQ
+372 IATPIISKPQ

-402 VSAAKIMTIS
+402 VSAQKIMTIS

>member
-71 HTPLFSIE
+71 HTPLFSID
-79 IEGADNDDSGSDD
+79 IEGDSDSESGGGSSVAESEKNTAVDVTKNADESALNP
-92 RSNEK
+92 EK
-97 QSNQNSVEEAVK
+97 VK
-109 ATDDS
+109 I
-114 SLSSKGLQ
+114 Q
-122 VNNNA
+122 NNA

-133 RRIARENNLDLTLVP
+133 RRIARENNLDLSLVP

-158 EDVLNYLNDDAAS
+158 DDVLNYLSADA
-171 TSVSTSVST
+171 VSTKAVVNT
-180 SASSS
+180 
-185 AASQPVSESLSIV
+185 PSLEV
-198 STQPHTSG
+198 VQLDH
-206 QPDRIEPVNRI
+206 I
-217 EPIKGIKAVMAA
+217 EPIKGIKAIMAA

-247 NMSQLMALRAE
+247 NMSELIALRTE
-258 LKERYAKEG
+258 LKERYIKQG

-334 IAEQSHRLTEQARAG
+334 IAEHSNRLTEQARAG
-349 RMSPNDLKGGTITL
+349 RMSPNDLKGGTITI

-372 VATPIISKPQ
+372 IATPIISKPQ

-402 VSAAKIMTIS
+402 VSAQKIMTIS
-412 WSGDHRVIDGATMAH
+412 WSGDHRVIDGATMAY
-427 FSNTWKAL
+427 FSNTWKAF
-435 LENPASMLMTMR
+435 LENPASMLMTMS

>member
-71 HTPLFSIE
+71 HTPLFSI
-79 IEGADNDDSGSDD
+79 DVDGSDSEEE
-92 RSNEK
+92 SNKNTAIEVDK
-97 QSNQNSVEEAVK
+97 VNEA
-109 ATDDS
+109 S
-114 SLSSKGLQ
+114 PLSDERMPL
-122 VNNNA
+122 NNNA

-133 RRIARENNLDLTLVP
+133 RRIARENDLDLSLVP

-158 EDVLNYLNDDAAS
+158 DDVLNYLNKDALLIKTAIQPIDDRFTAAHIDS
-171 TSVSTSVST
+171 D
-180 SASSS
+180 
-185 AASQPVSESLSIV
+185 Q
-198 STQPHTSG
+198 Q
-206 QPDRIEPVNRI
+206 DRI
-217 EPIKGIKAVMAA
+217 EPIKGVKAIMAA
-229 AMSESVAT
+229 AMTESVAT
-237 IPHFTYADEV
+237 IPHFTYADEI
-247 NMSQLMALRAE
+247 NMSQLMALRTE

-290 NSQVNEDCTELKYLA
+290 NSQVNEDCSELKYLA

-319 LVPNIKNVQDLSIVE
+319 LVPNIKDVQNMNIVE

-349 RMSPNDLKGGTITL
+349 RISPNDLKGGTITV

-372 VATPIISKPQ
+372 IATPIISKPQ

-402 VSAAKIMTIS
+402 VSAQKIMTIS

>member
-71 HTPLFSIE
+71 HTPLFSID
-79 IEGADNDDSGSDD
+79 IEGESDSDSESESGAGIHIAESEKNTAVDVTKNADESALNP
-92 RSNEK
+92 EK
-97 QSNQNSVEEAVK
+97 VK
-109 ATDDS
+109 I
-114 SLSSKGLQ
+114 Q
-122 VNNNA
+122 NNA

-133 RRIARENNLDLTLVP
+133 RRIARENNLDLSLVP

-158 EDVLNYLNDDAAS
+158 DDVLNYLSADA
-171 TSVSTSVST
+171 VSTKAVVNT
-180 SASSS
+180 
-185 AASQPVSESLSIV
+185 PSLEV
-198 STQPHTSG
+198 TQL
-206 QPDRIEPVNRI
+206 DYI
-217 EPIKGIKAVMAA
+217 EPIKGIKAIMAA

-247 NMSQLMALRAE
+247 NMSELIALRTE
-258 LKERYAKEG
+258 LKERYAKQG

>member
-71 HTPLFSIE
+71 HTPLFSID
-79 IEGADNDDSGSDD
+79 IEGESDSESGGGSHVAESEKNTAVDVTKNADESALNP
-92 RSNEK
+92 EK
-97 QSNQNSVEEAVK
+97 VK
-109 ATDDS
+109 I
-114 SLSSKGLQ
+114 Q
-122 VNNNA
+122 NNA

-133 RRIARENNLDLTLVP
+133 RRIARENNLDLSLVP

-158 EDVLNYLNDDAAS
+158 DDVLNYLSADA
-171 TSVSTSVST
+171 VSTKAVVNT
-180 SASSS
+180 
-185 AASQPVSESLSIV
+185 PSLEV
-198 STQPHTSG
+198 VQLDH
-206 QPDRIEPVNRI
+206 I
-217 EPIKGIKAVMAA
+217 EPIKGIKAIMAA

-247 NMSQLMALRAE
+247 NMSEMIALRTE
-258 LKERYAKEG
+258 LKERYIKQG

-334 IAEQSHRLTEQARAG
+334 IAEHSNRLTEQARAG
-349 RMSPNDLKGGTITL
+349 RMSPNDLKGGTITI

-372 VATPIISKPQ
+372 IATPIISKPQ

-402 VSAAKIMTIS
+402 VSAQKIMTIS
-412 WSGDHRVIDGATMAH
+412 WSGDHRVIDGATMAY
-427 FSNTWKAL
+427 FSNTWKAF
-435 LENPASMLMTMR
+435 LENPASMLMTMS